1 MKVLVIGG
9 GASGLTAALTASEDP
24 HSDVHL
30 AERQARVARKLLA
43 TGNGRCNLTNRDMDL
58 SHYHG
63 TAPQFCLPALEAF
76 GVEQTLAW
84 FRSMGLLTVTE
95 PGGRVYPASDS
106 ANSVADVLRLTL
118 AGRQNVTLHAGC
130 EITELRRA
138 KGGFSVR
145 LGDESCLFDRVIVC
159 AGGAAGGKLG
169 GTDLGYRLLT
179 ALGHSRTKLQPSL
192 VQLRTEPTWVRSL
205 KGVRCEVR
213 AVLKTDGGRTE
224 RAGELQFT
232 DYGVSGP
239 RDLRA
244 VPRGRAQ
251 GQAPAARPAA
261 GRPRRR
267 ADAAPAGAAG
277 GPAAACAGG
286 DLLTGMLHNR
296 LGRTVLRRCGLS
308 LEAPCGSLPADRLPE
323 ICRTVKAF
331 ALPVL
336 GPMGFDAAQVT
347 AGGIRTDEFS
357 AQTLESRLCPGLYA
371 AGEVL
376 DIDGDCGSVG
386 LVLGRLAGQLLPG
399 GNAMLR
405 IRDLILP
412 ETHDVSEL
420 YYHAAQAQHV
430 RASDIAALHIFR
442 RSLDARKKPDLR
454 WVYTVDVTLRSGEG
468 AVLRRCRSA
477 KITREAPY
485 VYHIPRCTAVSGRVV
500 GFGPAGMFAALVL
513 AKAGLRP
520 LVLERGDPAPLRRE
534 KVERF
539 WSGGPL
545 EPESNVQFGEGGAGA
560 FSDGK
565 LNTGTKNERGR
576 WVLQQF
582 VRFGAQEE
590 ILYDAKPHVGT
601 DVLFHVIQNLRE
613 EVLRLGGEVRFGAR
627 LTGLETQ
634 DGRITGVRWIE
645 DGAERSFAC
654 RDVILAIGHSARD
667 TFRWLHA
674 AGIPMQ
680 PKPFAMG
687 VRIEHPQAVIDR
699 AQYGKPRGEL
709 PPADYKLAVHLPDGG
724 AAYTFC
730 MCPGGQVVA
739 AASQP
744 GGVVTNGMSYAARG
758 GENANSA
765 LLASVTPED
774 FPEPGPLGG
783 MLWQEQIEQ
792 ACFRLGGADYHAPAQ
807 LLGDFLAHRPS
818 AAEGG
823 IRPTYR
829 PGVRLCDLHDALPKK
844 LTDTLEQA
852 MPRLAG
858 LLPGFDA
865 PDALLTAPETRSS
878 SPVRI
883 VRGEDCQSELRG
895 LYPCGEGA
903 GYAGGILSAAVDGMR
918 CAEAVLSRTEDKT

>member
-1 MKVLVIGG
+1 M
-9 GASGLTAALTASEDP
+9 STAFPA
-24 HSDVHL
+24 
-30 AERQARVARKLLA
+30 
-43 TGNGRCNLTNRDMDL
+43 
-58 SHYHG
+58 
-63 TAPQFCLPALEAF
+63 APQ
-76 GVEQTLAW
+76 
-84 FRSMGLLTVTE
+84 R
-95 PGGRVYPASDS
+95 
-106 ANSVADVLRLTL
+106 
-118 AGRQNVTLHAGC
+118 
-130 EITELRRA
+130 
-138 KGGFSVR
+138 
-145 LGDESCLFDRVIVC
+145 
-159 AGGAAGGKLG
+159 
-169 GTDLGYRLLT
+169 
-179 ALGHSRTKLQPSL
+179 
-192 VQLRTEPTWVRSL
+192 
-205 KGVRCEVR
+205 
-213 AVLKTDGGRTE
+213 
-224 RAGELQFT
+224 
-232 DYGVSGP
+232 SGP
-239 RDLRA
+239 W
-244 VPRGRAQ
+244 
-251 GQAPAARPAA
+251 
-261 GRPRRR
+261 
-267 ADAAPAGAAG
+267 
-277 GPAAACAGG
+277 
-286 DLLTGMLHNR
+286 
-296 LGRTVLRRCGLS
+296 S
-308 LEAPCGSLPADRLPE
+308 S
-323 ICRTVKAF
+323 
-331 ALPVL
+331 
-336 GPMGFDAAQVT
+336 
-347 AGGIRTDEFS
+347 
-357 AQTLESRLCPGLYA
+357 
-371 AGEVL
+371 
-376 DIDGDCGSVG
+376 
-386 LVLGRLAGQLLPG
+386 
-399 GNAMLR
+399 
-405 IRDLILP
+405 
-412 ETHDVSEL
+412 
-420 YYHAAQAQHV
+420 
-430 RASDIAALHIFR
+430 
-442 RSLDARKKPDLR
+442 
-454 WVYTVDVTLRSGEG
+454 
-468 AVLRRCRSA
+468 
-477 KITREAPY
+477 
-485 VYHIPRCTAVSGRVV
+485 
-500 GFGPAGMFAALVL
+500 GFGPAGMVRRPRAGEG
-513 AKAGLRP
+513 GLRP

-539 WSGGPL
+539 WGGGPL
-545 EPESNVQFGEGGAGA
+545 DPESNVQFGEGGAGA

-709 PPADYKLAVHLPDGG
+709 PPADYKLAVHPSGRRRGLYILHVSRRPCGRRG
-724 AAYTFC
+724 LAA
-730 MCPGGQVVA
+730 
-739 AASQP
+739 

-774 FPEPGPLGG
+774 SPEPGPLGG
-783 MLWQEQIEQ
+783 ML
-792 ACFRLGGADYHAPAQ
+792 CRSRSSRPAS
-807 LLGDFLAHRPS
+807 AS
-818 AAEGG
+818 AART
-823 IRPTYR
+823 ITRLRSCSAIFWRTAPPLLRAVSARPYR

-918 CAEAVLSRTEDKT
+918 CAEAVLPRMEDKT